1 MKKVIA
7 SSVLATSVLLPTN
20 VLVSTPLST
29 YAASNESVVSNQL
42 IGNTAILTEDNVN
55 VRKGAGTEFN
65 SIAKV
70 HTGQIVSIL
79 ATEKNSKGETWYKVS
94 YNSTEG
100 WIISD
105 YVQAATATVNNRSG
119 SIDSSYVGTTQIIG
133 NSASDMR
140 SGATTSYKVVSTIPA
155 GTSLKVVDAFT
166 NAQKE
171 VWFNVDYQGNKG
183 WAKSDSFILDT
194 PDGQVPTS
202 AVKSSS
208 ITDGASYVG
217 TAQVIGNSASQMRSG
232 ATTSYKVVSTI
243 PAGTSLKVVDA
254 FTNAQKEV
262 WFNVEYQGK
271 KGWVKSD
278 LFTLNASADQTPTTA
293 VKNSSITSGT
303 SYVGSFQVIGKSAS
317 NMRSGATT
325 SYKVVE
331 TIPAGTSVKILNAF
345 TNAQKEVWFNV
356 EYNGKK
362 GWVTSDLFALKATAG
377 QSATSKKVVN
387 QMTIHKGAT
396 KSYSVVSTA
405 KPGTTLVIHEEF
417 TNAFKEKWMQVT
429 YAPGKKGWILASAFE
444 DASIENK
451 AVLRKSTVHSGA
463 TKSYKTVATIN
474 VGTKLPIHQEFT
486 NAAKEKWYQVTYA
499 AGKKGWIPASAFE
512 SVSSTPGESETPPVD
527 ENNHVILDTHLKISV
542 AVANMRSGPSLSFDV
557 VTQAK
562 MNDSFLSTEYAEDAA
577 GEKWFKVIT
586 TSGDAW
592 LHESVISVGDASVDV
607 PNYGDS
613 GVIQRFNAL
622 VYVDSSFSSK
632 VLVGLPKN
640 TSFTILNQ
648 LVADGTVWIQISTS
662 NGQVGWVPDFEVN
675 ENIPTKYGTKTS
687 TVYNGASATAKKVDT
702 IYLSSPVRILR
713 TLNGWV
719 NIETQNQKRGWI
731 QASVLSDVSPISLTN
746 GRTEVRN
753 GQDYLVWSKPSK
765 FNISYSMPSK
775 NVLKVSGN
783 LSQINEIKSNVAG
796 VDSMKVE
803 KVSGGTS
810 VLSIT
815 FNPNYT
821 YTIRDYDKELTIKV
835 VPKGLAGKKIII
847 DAGHGA
853 KDPGAVGP
861 NKTKEKDVT
870 LSTAKALKAELEAAG
885 AEVVLTRSTDVF
897 LELKERTDIANKS
910 DYDAFISIHA
920 DAFTSTSK
928 GTTTYYNASV
938 NFNGPK
944 SYTLAKS
951 VQSDLVKAI
960 GTYNR
965 GVKSQSFYVN
975 RMNELPSVLVELAF
989 ISNPTEEAQL
999 KTAKFQK
1006 NAAIGIRKGLE
1017 NYFQQ

>member
-7 SSVLATSVLLPTN
+7 SSVLATSVLMPMN
-20 VLVSTPLST
+20 VFVSTPLST
-29 YAASNESVVSNQL
+29 YAASNEIVASNQL
-42 IGNTAILTEDNVN
+42 IGKKAILTEDNVN
-55 VRKGAGTEFN
+55 IRIGAGTEFN
-65 SIAKV
+65 SITKV
-70 HTGQIVSIL
+70 NTDQIVSIL
-79 ATEKNSKGETWYKVS
+79 ATEKNSKGEIWYKVS
-94 YNSTEG
+94 FNSTEG

-105 YVQAATATVNNRSG
+105 YLQVEMTTVTTTES
-119 SIDSSYVGTTQIIG
+119 DFVGTTQVVG
-133 NSASDMR
+133 KSASEMR
-140 SGATTSYKVVSTIPA
+140 SGATTSYKVVATIPA
-155 GTSLKVVDAFT
+155 GTSL
-166 NAQKE
+166 E
-171 VWFNVDYQGNKG
+171 VL
-183 WAKSDSFILDT
+183 DS
-194 PDGQVPTS
+194 
-202 AVKSSS
+202 
-208 ITDGASYVG
+208 
-217 TAQVIGNSASQMRSG
+217 
-232 ATTSYKVVSTI
+232 
-243 PAGTSLKVVDA
+243 

-262 WFNVEYQGK
+262 WFNVEFEGK

-278 LFTLNASADQTPTTA
+278 LFTLNTAAGQAPTTA
-293 VKNSSITSGT
+293 VKSSSVTNGT
-303 SYVGSFQVIGKSAS
+303 SYVGTNQVLGKNAS

-331 TIPAGTSVKILNAF
+331 TIPAGTSLKILNAF
-345 TNAQKEVWFNV
+345 TNAKKEVWFNV
-356 EYNGKK
+356 EYKGKK
-362 GWVTSDLFALKATAG
+362 GWVISDLFALKATAG

-387 QMTIHKGAT
+387 QTTIHKGAT
-396 KSYSVVSTA
+396 KNYTVVSTA

-417 TNAFKEKWMQVT
+417 TNAYKEKWMQVT
-429 YAPGKKGWILASAFE
+429 YAPGKKGWISSSAFE
-444 DASIENK
+444 DTSIANK
-451 AVLRKSTVHSGA
+451 TVLRKSTVHSGA
-463 TKSYKTVATIN
+463 TNSYKTVATIN

-499 AGKKGWIPASAFE
+499 AGKKGWISASAFE
-512 SVSSTPGESETPPVD
+512 SVSSTPGEDETPPVD
-527 ENNHVILDTHLKISV
+527 GNEHVIEDTHLRVSV
-542 AVANMRSGPSLSFDV
+542 AVANMRSGPGLNFEV
-557 VTQAK
+557 VTQSK
-562 MNDSFLSTEYAEDAA
+562 MNDSFLSPEYAVDTA
-577 GEKWFKVIT
+577 GEKWFKVST

-592 LHESVISVGDASVDV
+592 LHQSVITIEDSSVDV
-607 PNYGDS
+607 PDYGDS
-613 GVIQRFNAL
+613 GVIQRYNAL
-622 VYVDSSFSSK
+622 VYADSSFNSK
-632 VLVGLPKN
+632 VIVGLAKN

-648 LVADGTVWIQISTS
+648 KVTDGTVWIQISTAS
-662 NGQVGWVPDFEVN
+662 GQVGWIPDFEVN
-675 ENIPTKYGTKTS
+675 VNIPTKYGTKTS

-702 IYLSSPVRILR
+702 IYLSSPVRVLR

-731 QASVLSDVSPISLTN
+731 QASVLSDASPISLTN

-753 GQDYLVWSKPSK
+753 GQNYLVWSKPSK
-765 FNISYSMPSK
+765 FNISYSIPAK

-783 LSQINEIKSNVAG
+783 LSQINEIKSKVTG

-810 VLSIT
+810 VLTIT

-835 VPKGLAGKKIII
+835 VPKGLAGKKIIL

-870 LSTAKALKAELEAAG
+870 LATAKALKAELEAAG

-897 LELKERTDIANKS
+897 LELKQRTDIANKS

-920 DAFTSTSK
+920 DSFAATSK

-951 VQSDLVKAI
+951 VQADLVKAI

-965 GVKSQSFYVN
+965 GVKQESFYVN

-1017 NYFQQ
+1017 NYFNQ